1 MKAEVLI
8 SRYNH
13 LNGKQISV
21 ATLKAFH
28 QDIQQFLDSV
38 GHGPFVKELRGVLTR
53 ATSALK
59 QAAGYEVIDRIELT
73 PIDLTKPTIEPKPVK
88 KVVKKTDAKQKR
100 KKRIRKKAVKPK
112 PAVKRRPK
120 AKPDAGNTRSDLA
133 GLDYGLEMIPHDQVK
148 YYSEQEGLGFTKEG
162 QQKIYD
168 MITGMILKVIKE
180 NKVLPWRKPWK
191 IETILATNFKTK
203 TVYKGANLYLLNL
216 IAPMFFGKIGPYWLT
231 FKQVKDLGG
240 RVKAGASAFPV
251 IYYSVYYSV
260 NKPQRKTITEEE
272 YNAMTPEQRVEREA
286 KELWTINY
294 YNVFPQ
300 EDIEGIEFP
309 SHAATRVASP
319 IESAEA
325 IVQGMPQR
333 PDIQHHKVGRAFYA
347 PDDDYIKVPEINYFA
362 SDQEYY
368 STLFHELVHSTGHSS
383 RLDRFEA
390 NKKVAPDGR
399 DYDFEELIAEMGASY
414 LNAEAGILYF
424 TLKNSAAYLKGWQKK
439 LEDAMTDD
447 NKFFLK
453 ASAKAAQAA
462 DFILN
467 KQQESKAAK
476 GSTDAAANVKERIDA
491 LDEYEAQ
498 GYRVDSLRALKAA
511 MYDDLRRSALAFEI
525 MDYAMGIWPKDLT
538 ENMKKHPLS
547 SVGQFFYSDV
557 NSLEEW
563 KRTQK
568 QWDKDKTK
576 PLDRSAIKKPS
587 RERSKKPAAAMAG
600 FSKNPN
606 GIVSADHLAGM
617 TFKEIPLDGEWKT
630 EFNRLMSDTQI
641 MIWGVPGSG
650 KTVKLLKFAQY
661 LAEKGLRTL
670 YVANEE
676 FGRSSFTEKIREFK
690 IGNSN
695 LMFAKHLPED
705 LRQFDA
711 IFLDSVQ
718 SLGMDLEAYKHFRE
732 RNPGKLSVAIIQ
744 STKDGDFRGGKD
756 WEHEVDIAAEVVSR
770 KLMMHKNRL
779 DPDHEA
785 KAEKIQIEHLVN
797 EKTKQAKI
805 RNEVKQKAAA

>member
-1 MKAEVLI
+1 MKAEALI

-88 KVVKKTDAKQKR
+88 KVVKKTDAKRKR

-112 PAVKRRPK
+112 PVAKRQPK
-120 AKPDAGNTRSDLA
+120 EKPDAGNTRSDLA

-148 YYSEQEGLGFTKEG
+148 YYSGQEGLGFTKEG

-272 YNAMTPEQRVEREA
+272 YNAMTQEQRVEREA

-319 IESAEA
+319 IESAES

-347 PDDDYIKVPEINYFA
+347 PDDDYIRVPEINYFA

-462 DFILN
+462 DFILARDA
-467 KQQESKAAK
+467 KDKVAEPPKSERESK
-476 GSTDAAANVKERIDA
+476 SPRPPVERKERSQA
-491 LDEYEAQ
+491 
-498 GYRVDSLRALKAA
+498 
-511 MYDDLRRSALAFEI
+511 
-525 MDYAMGIWPKDLT
+525 
-538 ENMKKHPLS
+538 
-547 SVGQFFYSDV
+547 
-557 NSLEEW
+557 
-563 KRTQK
+563 
-568 QWDKDKTK
+568 
-576 PLDRSAIKKPS
+576 S

-600 FSKNPN
+600 FSRNSD

-705 LRQFDA
+705 LSQFDA